1 MDILACR
8 RKPAFYSFPMKNLPF
23 LSTILCA
30 LLLCSCASEG
40 GSKAGTG
47 TAVTLS
53 GNNYRIIR
61 AGVSGTSCGFNLLG
75 CIPICPPTY
84 AGAKAALLR
93 HAGTSMSGRSIAIAN
108 QTEDRSSLYLI
119 AFSVPRITLTG
130 DVVEFTG
137 PSGPTVGSFAG
148 Q

>member
-1 MDILACR
+1 MKSLSLLAT
-8 RKPAFYSFPMKNLPF
+8 ALG
-23 LSTILCA
+23 A
-30 LLLCSCASEG
+30 LLLISCASEG

-47 TAVTLS
+47 TAVNLS
-53 GNNYRIIR
+53 GNNYRVIQ
-61 AGVSGTSCGFNLLG
+61 AGVSGTSCGFDLLG
-75 CIPICPPTY
+75 FIPLCPPTY
-84 AGAKAALLR
+84 SGAKAAMLR
-93 HAGTSMSGRSIAIAN
+93 HAGISMNGRSVAIAN

-137 PSGPTVGSFAG
+137 PSGPTAGSYAG

>member
-1 MDILACR
+1 MKTISVLAS
-8 RKPAFYSFPMKNLPF
+8 A
-23 LSTILCA
+23 LCA
-30 LLLCSCASEG
+30 VLLTSCSSEG

-47 TAVTLS
+47 TAVNLS
-53 GNNYRIIR
+53 GNNYRVVR
-61 AGVSGTSCGFNLLG
+61 AGVSGTSCGFDLLG
-75 CIPICPPTY
+75 FIPICPPTY
-84 AGAKAALLR
+84 SGAKAAMLR
-93 HAGTSMSGRSIAIAN
+93 HAGISMDGRSVAIAN

-137 PSGPTVGSFAG
+137 PTTQPVASFAG